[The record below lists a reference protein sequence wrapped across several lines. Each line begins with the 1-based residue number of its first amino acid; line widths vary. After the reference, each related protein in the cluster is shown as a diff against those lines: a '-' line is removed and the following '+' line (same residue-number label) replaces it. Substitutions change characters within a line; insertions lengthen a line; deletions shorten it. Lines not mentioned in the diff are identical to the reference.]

1 MLHPDINPTLSSCT
15 WDWQLLKS
23 CVPQIHQP
31 GVKLCGTYKGMCH
44 LSGSSKDVCR
54 FPHTCE
60 DTVLAVQG
68 VVYEVAAVRV
78 GPSTQTTENC
88 PTPEGT
94 VSPNRGKRIA
104 KQQAATHG
112 GPGSQNVTAGTAMV
126 LDGTFTVHAGHALRF
141 ESGSHQFSLFTGAA
155 SEVQLEDAQ
164 G

>member
-1 MLHPDINPTLSSCT
+1 
-15 WDWQLLKS
+15 
-23 CVPQIHQP
+23 
-31 GVKLCGTYKGMCH
+31 VKLCGTYKGMCH
-44 LSGSSKDVCR
+44 LSGSSKGMCR

-78 GPSTQTTENC
+78 GPSTQATANC
-88 PTPEGT
+88 PTAEGT
-94 VSPNRGKRIA
+94 VRFNNRIKRIA
-104 KQQAATHG
+104 KQQAAATHG